1 MVDILSILG
10 LSSMGGGLVASK
22 LIDYLVPFS
31 RTPQGKLFKEQKAWQ
46 NELEE
51 KRMSFQEQLEARR
64 LRCQEHIE
72 RQRAELQTYLAE
84 KGMANNREI
93 ALFQARAMRQTQML
107 VAQENARNVLHD
119 HLLQDALRTFPLNVS
134 PLVLLKNQSQSLG
147 YLLNFSEPQGERK
160 ISVAQVYEE
169 VEESRRHPE
178 ALNIFIAPR
187 AHRFPDTQPEDIER
201 PDLGHGLST
210 DREFLHAEL

>member
-1 MVDILSILG
+1 
-10 LSSMGGGLVASK
+10 MGGGLVASK

-84 KGMANNREI
+84 KGMANNR
-93 ALFQARAMRQTQML
+93 
-107 VAQENARNVLHD
+107 
-119 HLLQDALRTFPLNVS
+119 
-134 PLVLLKNQSQSLG
+134 
-147 YLLNFSEPQGERK
+147 
-160 ISVAQVYEE
+160 
-169 VEESRRHPE
+169 
-178 ALNIFIAPR
+178 
-187 AHRFPDTQPEDIER
+187 
-201 PDLGHGLST
+201 
-210 DREFLHAEL
+210 

>member
-1 MVDILSILG
+1 
-10 LSSMGGGLVASK
+10 MGGGLVASK

-169 VEESRRHPE
+169 VEEPT
-178 ALNIFIAPR
+178 
-187 AHRFPDTQPEDIER
+187 PDMGLD
-201 PDLGHGLST
+201 DL
-210 DREFLHAEL
+210 FN

>member
-147 YLLNFSEPQGERK
+147 YLLSFSEPRGERD

-178 ALNIFIAPR
+178 ALNIFIAPVHIDSR
-187 AHRFPDTQPEDIER
+187 IPGSGKQ
-201 PDLGHGLST
+201 
-210 DREFLHAEL
+210 